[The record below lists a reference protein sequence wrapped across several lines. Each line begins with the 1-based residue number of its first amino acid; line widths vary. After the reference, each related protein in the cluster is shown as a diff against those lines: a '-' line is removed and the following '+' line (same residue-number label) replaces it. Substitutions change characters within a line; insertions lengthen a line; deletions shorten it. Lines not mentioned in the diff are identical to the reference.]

1 MAKAKKSDNERMAE
15 AGVKASDVQK
25 EGRRVAVEGTGNES
39 VFKSEKLQEGFPI
52 LEDGEVKVAPVKNF
66 IGLNSSIPGPD
77 FKALRKA
84 ESAKKAAKAKAKK
97 AKAKADGKVN
107 TTAQDKAD
115 QEEKLGTT
123 RKINKPII
131 KLGENK

>member
-1 MAKAKKSDNERMAE
+1 MAE
-15 AGVKASDVQK
+15 DKRTNEQRAQDAQNASQAQRDSRKA
-25 EGRRVAVEGTGNES
+25 AIEGTGNET